1 MNLVQNIFS
10 KPVSL
15 WPTIGLA
22 LLWLALMLGYT
33 PLADRIA
40 TKWVKRPPTL
50 KAFRGL
56 QQSRTK
62 FIMGIILAWILGGFL
77 EELVFRGIVLQ
88 WVEQHL
94 SSSLTIP
101 WASAIAIVS
110 AALGAGLFHVY
121 QGTRAVLIITQLS
134 VWFGVLFVI
143 SGFNFWAVFLCHG
156 LYDTVAFIR
165 FANKKSRYSQL
176 ENDGAAV

>member
-1 MNLVQNIFS
+1 MSLVQNIFS

-33 PLADRIA
+33 PIADRIG
-40 TKWVKRPPTL
+40 TKWVKKPPTL

-62 FIMGIILAWILGGFL
+62 LILGIILAWILGGFL

-88 WVEQHL
+88 WVEAQL
-94 SSSLTIP
+94 SGALTVP
-101 WASAIAIVS
+101 WPSAVAIV
-110 AALGAGLFHVY
+110 AAAVGAGFFHAY
-121 QGTRAVLIITQLS
+121 QGARAVIIIAQLS
-134 VWFGVLFVI
+134 VWFGMLFVL
-143 SGFNFWAVFLCHG
+143 SGHNFWAVFLCHG

-176 ENDGAAV
+176 ENDAA